1 MRILVLGKNGQLGQ
15 SFQHLVQN
23 GQIGQWTFTD
33 KNTIDLSD
41 ANVKDQLLAHDFDIL
56 INCAAY
62 TAVDKAETDIDLA
75 YQINSLAVGKLAEVC
90 LEKNALFVHF
100 STDYVYH
107 NSNRTPLKE
116 ESLTLPQG
124 IYAKSK
130 LEGENNIIASGCKY
144 LIFRTSWVISP
155 YGNNFVKTM
164 LRLAETNHS
173 LKIVSD
179 QKGAPTFAEDLAS
192 AILHIIKIYYK
203 NPQVFD
209 KYGIY
214 NFSNTGEVTWDDL
227 AREIF
232 NIRKL
237 DVEVHPISTAEYN
250 APSSRPLYSV
260 LDTEKIRSTFGIEIP
275 HWKEALQ
282 RCLRQLSS
290 N

>member
-15 SFQHLVQN
+15 SFQQLVQN
-23 GQIGQWTFTD
+23 EQIGQWTFTD
-33 KNTIDLSD
+33 KNTIDLSN
-41 ANVKDQLLAHDFDIL
+41 ANVREQLRAHDFDIL

-62 TAVDKAETDIDLA
+62 TAVDKAETDIDTA
-75 YQINSLAVGKLAEVC
+75 YRINAHAVGKLAEVC

-107 NSNRTPLKE
+107 NSIRTPLKE
-116 ESLTLPQG
+116 ESLTLPQS

-130 LEGENNIIASGCKY
+130 LEGENNIISSGCKY

-164 LRLAETNHS
+164 LRLAETNKS

-179 QKGAPTFAEDLAS
+179 QKGAPTFAEDLAA

-203 NPQVFD
+203 TPQVFD

-214 NFSNTGEVTWDDL
+214 NFSNRGEVTWDEL

-232 NIRKL
+232 NLSRL
-237 DVEVHPISTAEYN
+237 DVQVSPISTAQYN
-250 APSSRPLYSV
+250 APASRPLYSV
-260 LDTEKIRSTFGIEIP
+260 LDTEKIRNTFGIEIP
-275 HWKEALQ
+275 HWKEALR